1 MTSTPTVDPLLSLE
15 ELREFG
21 INYSRTHIWR
31 LIIEA
36 LPAPRQFNPLA
47 LKRLAEGWR
56 RSEIVAWLDS
66 ARGRR
71 VMGRKGEA
79 WTAPTLPMPMRSA

>member
-1 MTSTPTVDPLLSLE
+1 MTNSPTVDPLLSLE

-31 LIIEA
+31 LIHRGVF
-36 LPAPRQFNPLA
+36 PAPRQFNPLA
-47 LKRLAEGWR
+47 RKSGSRKGWR

-66 ARGRR
+66 R
-71 VMGRKGEA
+71 EA
-79 WTAPTLPMPMRSA
+79 VA